1 MNCWKSVNTLKDF
14 DSSRLMLISLGITL
28 CIFIISYLIFSLYYG
43 DISSQGIGFTLTVA
57 AIVTLYPVHTMLH
70 YVPLWFAGIKTDVRL
85 YKVKKKGKQKVTM
98 KVQFNKPVAKNLY
111 ITALLFPS
119 FLITIGALL
128 GALTWPEYMHY
139 FLLITSINAGLSV
152 YDWVYVKQL
161 IKAPKYSVVERNK
174 NGVDILVKQPS

>member
-1 MNCWKSVNTLKDF
+1 M
-14 DSSRLMLISLGITL
+14 
-28 CIFIISYLIFSLYYG
+28 
-43 DISSQGIGFTLTVA
+43 
-57 AIVTLYPVHTMLH
+57 
-70 YVPLWFAGIKTDVRL
+70 
-85 YKVKKKGKQKVTM
+85 KVK
-98 KVQFNKPVAKNLY
+98 FNKPVAKNLY

-139 FLLITSINAGLSV
+139 FLLLTSINAGLSV

>member
-28 CIFIISYLIFSLYYG
+28 CIFIISYLIFSLYFG

-85 YKVKKKGKQKVTM
+85 YKVKKKGKQKSNNES
-98 KVQFNKPVAKNLY
+98 KV
-111 ITALLFPS
+111 
-119 FLITIGALL
+119 
-128 GALTWPEYMHY
+128 
-139 FLLITSINAGLSV
+139 
-152 YDWVYVKQL
+152 
-161 IKAPKYSVVERNK
+161 
-174 NGVDILVKQPS
+174 